1 MNILSIKFNDGSLK
15 ASIPKIF
22 NIIKISENGITIIDR
37 TVSSTLPLE
46 NKEKIKI
53 RHNQPLK
60 AIVSNDQ
67 LL

>member
-1 MNILSIKFNDGSLK
+1 MNLLSIQFNGGSLK

-22 NIIKISENGITIIDR
+22 NIIKIGENSITIIDR
-37 TVSSTLPLE
+37 TVSSTLPLQ
-46 NKEKIKI
+46 NKEEIKI